1 MGHDV
6 GGNHNCSDLGVL
18 RLYRE
23 ASEFV
28 IDLM

>member
-1 MGHDV
+1 MGHVV
-6 GGNHNCSDLGVL
+6 GGNHICSDLGVL

-23 ASEFV
+23 ESGFV